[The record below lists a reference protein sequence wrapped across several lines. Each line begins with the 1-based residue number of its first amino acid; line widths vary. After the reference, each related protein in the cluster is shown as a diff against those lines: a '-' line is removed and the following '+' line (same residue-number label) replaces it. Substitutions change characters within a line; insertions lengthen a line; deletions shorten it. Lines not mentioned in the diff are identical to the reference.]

1 MTLYRAAS
9 VWVGLAGDV
18 NYNWATA
25 PSRSRLGRL
34 AVVVT
39 TAMRIDTLM
48 K

>member
-1 MTLYRAAS
+1 MTLYRAAT
-9 VWVGLAGDV
+9 VRERLPGDL
-18 NYNWATA
+18 NYNWETA